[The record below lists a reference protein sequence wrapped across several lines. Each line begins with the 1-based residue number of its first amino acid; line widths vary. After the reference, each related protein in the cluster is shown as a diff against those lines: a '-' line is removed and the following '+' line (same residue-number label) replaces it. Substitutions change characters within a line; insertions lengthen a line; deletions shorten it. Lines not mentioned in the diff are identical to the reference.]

1 MKQNLKELHN
11 ENNISMEVKEMAK
24 VNFKGEI
31 ETTGN
36 NATYIAD
43 QIENLVNQHNG
54 NVDVQTTTEDD
65 ISRLKER
72 IKEIVE
78 NNFRPNDD
86 GGIEIYCH
94 YDDEL
99 SDRTIKKIMQSDN
112 PRQTFSETLWEFDDS
127 YEWSNLFDTVK
138 RELKD
143 NDEELYLNNQTEMS
157 DFIYETYSF
166 YYPEEHFNKSVKVN
180 IMLDTG
186 NLNYD
191 FTCDNVLNWDG
202 QHSGGEFDNNS
213 SMLWLAKQQGKATLL
228 RKCCKE
234 SMRKWK
240 LGEQRYKETTEC
252 TDKFVISA
260 MQELANLTSHMG
272 VMTFLVE
279 MELFDLFKLKEAIA
293 LEEELNNSYELEK
306 RKGTGYIVLDKSTMC
321 GLFNTWSGGGSVL
334 EIDCEKDIKIPIRC
348 IWDAVVDGTKIYGYD
363 VDEVYGLMGSAW
375 QDTLKEI
382 HPMEI

>member
-1 MKQNLKELHN
+1 
-11 ENNISMEVKEMAK
+11 MAK

-31 ETTGN
+31 ETTES
-36 NATYIAD
+36 NASYVAD
-43 QIENLVNQHNG
+43 QIQNLVSQHEG
-54 NVDVQTTTEDD
+54 DVSIHTTTELD
-65 ISRLKER
+65 IARLKER
-72 IKEIVE
+72 IEEIVE
-78 NNFRPNDD
+78 NNFRPNED
-86 GGIEIYCH
+86 GGIEVYCD
-94 YDDEL
+94 YRDEL
-99 SDRTIKKIMQSDN
+99 STETIKEIMRADN
-112 PRQTFSETLWEFDDS
+112 PRQAFSETLWEFDDS
-127 YEWSNLFDTVK
+127 YEWSYLFDTVK
-138 RELKD
+138 RELKGD
-143 NDEELYLNNQTEMS
+143 YAELYLNNQTEMS

-186 NLNYD
+186 NMNYD

-202 QHSGGEFDNNS
+202 RHSKGEFDKNS
-213 SMLWLAKQQGKATLL
+213 SMIWLAKQQGKATLL
-228 RKCCKE
+228 KKCCKE
-234 SMRKWK
+234 SWRKWE
-240 LGEQRYKETTEC
+240 LDEQEYKETTEC

-260 MQELANLTSHMG
+260 MQELANLSSHMG

-279 MELFDLFKLKEAIA
+279 MELFDLFKIKEAMEI
-293 LEEELNNSYELEK
+293 EKELNKSYYLDE

-363 VDEVYGLMGSAW
+363 VDEVYGLVGSAW

>member
-1 MKQNLKELHN
+1 
-11 ENNISMEVKEMAK
+11 MAK

-31 ETTGN
+31 ETTEN
-36 NATYIAD
+36 NASYIAD
-43 QIENLVNQHNG
+43 QIQNLVEQHNG

-65 ISRLKER
+65 IARLKER
-72 IKEIVE
+72 IDEIVKDNYTPDE
-78 NNFRPNDD
+78 D
-86 GGIEIYCH
+86 GAIEVYCD
-94 YDDEL
+94 YRDEL
-99 SDRTIKKIMQSDN
+99 GDETIKKIMRSDN
-112 PRQTFSETLWEFDDS
+112 PREAFESEMFDFDDWWH
-127 YEWSNLFDTVK
+127 YDRLKEEVEEKLTEDEKELF
-138 RELKD
+138 
-143 NDEELYLNNQTEMS
+143 LNNKTEMT
-157 DFIYETYSF
+157 DYIYETYSF
-166 YYPEEHFNKSVKVN
+166 YLPHEHFNKSVKVN

-202 QHSGGEFDNNS
+202 QHSKGEFDKNS

-228 RKCCKE
+228 KKCCKE
-234 SMRKWK
+234 SMRKWE
-240 LGEQRYKETTEC
+240 LDEQEYKETTEC

-260 MQELANLTSHMG
+260 MQELANLSSHMG

-279 MELFDLFKLKEAIA
+279 MSLFDLFELKEAMQK
-293 LEEELNNSYELEK
+293 EKELNDSYYLDE

-321 GLFNTWSGGGSVL
+321 GLFNTWNGGGSVL

-363 VDEVYGLMGSAW
+363 VNEVYGLTGSAW

>member
-1 MKQNLKELHN
+1 
-11 ENNISMEVKEMAK
+11 MAK
-24 VNFKGEI
+24 INFNGEI
-31 ETTGN
+31 ETTEN
-36 NATYIAD
+36 NASYIAD
-43 QIENLVNQHNG
+43 QIQNLVEQHNG
-54 NVDVQTTTEDD
+54 DVDILTTTEDS
-65 ISRLKER
+65 IARLKER
-72 IKEIVE
+72 VKEIVE
-78 NNFRPNDD
+78 NNFNPNED
-86 GGIEIYCH
+86 GGIEIYCT
-94 YDDEL
+94 YQDEL
-99 SDRTIKKIMQSDN
+99 TDSAIKKIMQSDE
-112 PRQTFSETLWEFDDS
+112 PRQAFSEMLWEWDTD
-127 YEWSNLFDTVK
+127 YEWNYLFDTVK
-138 RELKD
+138 RELKGD
-143 NDEELYLNNQTEMS
+143 YAELYLNNQTEMS
-157 DFIYETYSF
+157 DFLYETYSF

-202 QHSGGEFDNNS
+202 QYSNGEFDKNS

-234 SMRKWK
+234 SWRKWE
-240 LGEQRYKETTEC
+240 LNEQEYKETTEC

-260 MQELANLTSHMG
+260 MQELANLSSHMG

-279 MELFDLFKLKEAIA
+279 MELFDLFKIKEAMEI
-293 LEEELNNSYELEK
+293 EKELNKSYYLDE

-321 GLFNTWSGGGSVL
+321 GLFNTWSGGGSML
-334 EIDCEKDIKIPIRC
+334 EIECEKDIKIPIRC

-363 VDEVYGLMGSAW
+363 VDEVYGLIGSAW